1 MPRASVPREIHAEV
15 QKLIDEFNQENFS
28 DDDLKELGVVGCS
41 ARFSRIWGTSYPKR
55 SGVVGRERDE
65 NSDEINITRAARRD

>member
-1 MPRASVPREIHAEV
+1 VSIPPEIHAEV

-28 DDDLKELGVVGCS
+28 DDDFKELGVVGCS

-55 SGVVGRERDE
+55 SGAVGREGDG